1 MVKDDLESQEE
12 DNEPNLKEGFFLVPV
27 QNLHD
32 VIRCYKVQ
40 EQKILV
46 YGQKS
51 LFVFDHRTKFRQFM
65 VRLIHH
71 PIFENLVI
79 LAIAFNSL
87 LLAIYDY
94 KDRDNVTEYNQIC
107 EKLSNG
113 FTIFFT
119 CEFAI
124 KILAMGFVTHTN
136 SYLRDYWNWLDTLVV
151 LVGFIELMPFMNV
164 ASLRSLRVL
173 RVLRPLRSIS
183 AFPNL
188 KRQINTLLNS
198 VNALLSAVLFM
209 FFIFFLFGI
218 LGVQQFEGTMY

>member
-1 MVKDDLESQEE
+1 M
-12 DNEPNLKEGFFLVPV
+12 
-27 QNLHD
+27 
-32 VIRCYKVQ
+32 
-40 EQKILV
+40 
-46 YGQKS
+46 
-51 LFVFDHRTKFRQFM
+51 
-65 VRLIHH
+65 
-71 PIFENLVI
+71 
-79 LAIAFNSL
+79 AIAINSL

-94 KDRDNVTEYNQIC
+94 KDRDNESDYNKNC
-107 EKLSNG
+107 ERFSTG

-119 CEFAI
+119 CEFVI
-124 KILAMGFVTHTN
+124 KILAMGFVVHRN

-151 LVGFIELMPFMNV
+151 IVGFTELMPFMNV

-218 LGVQQFEGTMY
+218 LGVQQFEGTMYQRCRLTEFPTSNDSWPYDE